1 MSCALTTGYNIG
13 CAATAGIRQIFIA
26 GYDDVLTIVR
36 SGNIVASITMKSG
49 KKFYRYQ
56 VRAASFTESHEVKE
70 NGQIVNSQTASFAVN
85 SLTSVMRAEIS
96 RMAKLPLLLIIQ
108 DRVGVYWLMGEL
120 YGGRLIKIESG
131 LGSTGSD
138 RRGMVLSF
146 SSEQLSFAPI
156 VASVAGITEAEIG
169 DDCVF
174 VDSDGIAFSD
184 SDDIDMVDGECGGGD
199 FLKSD
204 FSSIDF
210 L

>member
-13 CAATAGIRQIFIA
+13 CNAMGGIRQIYIA
-26 GYDDVLTIVR
+26 GYDDVQNIVR
-36 SGNIVASITMKSG
+36 SGNIVASITMMSG

-70 NGQIVNSQTASFAVN
+70 NGQIVNSQTASFSLN

-108 DRVGVYWLMGEL
+108 DRVGVFWLMGEM
-120 YGGRLIKIESG
+120 YGGRLTKVESG

-146 SSEQLSFAPI
+146 SSEQVSFAPI
-156 VASVAGITEAEIG
+156 VASVAGITEIEIG
-169 DDCVF
+169 DACIL
-174 VDSDGIAFSD
+174 VDSDGILITD
-184 SDDIDMVDGECGGGD
+184 SDDIEIVDGDCGGGD
-199 FLKSD
+199 FMKSD

>member
-1 MSCALTTGYNIG
+1 
-13 CAATAGIRQIFIA
+13 
-26 GYDDVLTIVR
+26 
-36 SGNIVASITMKSG
+36 
-49 KKFYRYQ
+49 
-56 VRAASFTESHEVKE
+56 
-70 NGQIVNSQTASFAVN
+70 
-85 SLTSVMRAEIS
+85 
-96 RMAKLPLLLIIQ
+96 
-108 DRVGVYWLMGEL
+108 
-120 YGGRLIKIESG
+120 
-131 LGSTGSD
+131 
-138 RRGMVLSF
+138 
-146 SSEQLSFAPI
+146 

>member
-1 MSCALTTGYNIG
+1 
-13 CAATAGIRQIFIA
+13 
-26 GYDDVLTIVR
+26 
-36 SGNIVASITMKSG
+36 
-49 KKFYRYQ
+49 
-56 VRAASFTESHEVKE
+56 
-70 NGQIVNSQTASFAVN
+70 
-85 SLTSVMRAEIS
+85 
-96 RMAKLPLLLIIQ
+96 
-108 DRVGVYWLMGEL
+108 
-120 YGGRLIKIESG
+120 
-131 LGSTGSD
+131 
-138 RRGMVLSF
+138 MVLSF